1 MIISQM
7 FQDHRVCLL
16 QLFIRSPAIRR
27 TCGGQ
32 EYRFDAGLLETV
44 LLIKLVRFCARGEDR
59 ADVCAG
65 EDEAHIVGF
74 RVTDA
79 AVVGAADIAA
89 REDVPDGDAVREQED
104 SLILLGH
111 RKRITA

>member
-7 FQDHRVCLL
+7 FQDHRICLL

-32 EYRFDAGLLETV
+32 ECRFDAGLRETV
-44 LLIKLVRFCARGEDR
+44 LLVKLVRFCARGEDR

-65 EDEAHIVGF
+65 EDDAHIIGF

-89 REDVPDGDAVREQED
+89 REDVPDGDPVREQEGG
-104 SLILLGH
+104 LIFLGH
-111 RKRITA
+111 RKGFTA